1 MTPASL
7 LRGDRAATLHL
18 VWSLALHLETRAAL
32 AASTL
37 PDTLGSPNTEVG
49 TGDCLKPGYCNETL
63 LT

>member
-37 PDTLGSPNTEVG
+37 PDTLGSPNTEVS
-49 TGDCLKPGYCNETL
+49 TGLS
-63 LT
+63 

>member
-18 VWSLALHLETRAAL
+18 VWSLALHLETSAAL

-37 PDTLGSPNTEVG
+37 PDTLGSHNTEVG
-49 TGDCLKPGYCNETL
+49 TVLS
-63 LT
+63 

>member
-18 VWSLALHLETRAAL
+18 VWSLALHLDTRAAL

-37 PDTLGSPNTEVG
+37 PDTLGSPNTEVSSV
-49 TGDCLKPGYCNETL
+49 LSEARRVLRLTL

>member
-49 TGDCLKPGYCNETL
+49 TVLSEARRVL
-63 LT
+63 RHS